1 MGEGRGTLVIRL
13 VHVEFVCVLTMKH
26 ANDDSRGQLSCPQAC
41 HSHGI
46 VNLARNSFP
55 FCSTCLSFAF
65 VVIRLSPL
73 LFLISI
79 IETKRSQNY
88 NL

>member
-26 ANDDSRGQLSCPQAC
+26 ANDDSRGQLVF
-41 HSHGI
+41 HRRVTRMG
-46 VNLARNSFP
+46 LARNSFP